1 VIPLSTPQIHGAAAA
16 DAVFVRADR
25 DGLARCLALSQTSCA
40 RWSLCDEDSQALRL
54 AVEEACTNIVDHGYP
69 SGLPG
74 PLRLEFCFPEPGW
87 AEAHIFDQ
95 ATPFHPDDATE
106 PDLAAALEDRPI
118 GGLGWFFIKQV
129 MTEVT
134 YSSDAQGNA
143 LCLRRRLLSPSQ
155 PPTGEPG

>member
-1 VIPLSTPQIHGAAAA
+1 MTSLLTNQTSRAAAA
-16 DAVFVRADR
+16 DAVCVRADL
-25 DGLARCLALSQTSCA
+25 DGLARCLALSQASCA
-40 RWSLCDEDSQALRL
+40 RWGLCDEDSQALRL

-74 PLRLEFCFPEPGW
+74 PLTLEFCFPEPGW

-134 YSSDAQGNA
+134 YRSDAQGNA
-143 LCLRRRLLSPSQ
+143 LCLRRRLVSPSQ
-155 PPTGEPG
+155 PPNGETA